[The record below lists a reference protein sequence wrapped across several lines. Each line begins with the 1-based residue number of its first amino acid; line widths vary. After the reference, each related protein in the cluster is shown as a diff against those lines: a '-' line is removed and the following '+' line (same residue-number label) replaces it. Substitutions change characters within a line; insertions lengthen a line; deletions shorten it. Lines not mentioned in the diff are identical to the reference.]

1 MAVAS
6 FNFVKV
12 VLLAMFFSMPQ
23 FFMFVFIIFFG
34 ESVFSQIF
42 LLIGNQLLIFPHSN
56 ILSIKYHLKKSK
68 SKVYNLMFYIHHQK
82 KSSVYFYKTKEKQK
96 AQPSSSD
103 LMGKNQLWIDLIVEK
118 IIMCVYVCVLTA

>member
-1 MAVAS
+1 
-6 FNFVKV
+6 
-12 VLLAMFFSMPQ
+12 
-23 FFMFVFIIFFG
+23 
-34 ESVFSQIF
+34 
-42 LLIGNQLLIFPHSN
+42 
-56 ILSIKYHLKKSK
+56 
-68 SKVYNLMFYIHHQK
+68 MFYIHHQK